1 MRKYS
6 HDFNFRNGSQDMFFI
21 QFTGAP
27 ESISIIHDL
36 SGREMEVFYSAKDA
50 LCCVDTEQL

>member
-1 MRKYS
+1 
-6 HDFNFRNGSQDMFFI
+6 MFFI